1 MNRALWVIQ
10 VVLALLFLGAGGIK
24 VMTSASEL
32 AAQMPWVE
40 DFPAGS
46 HRIIGTLEV
55 LGAIGIVV
63 PAATGIVPM
72 LTPVAAGGLALTMV
86 GAVATHLGRAEYSA
100 LIVPLFLLG
109 LSSFVAYGRLRT
121 NQSSEPSR

>member
-10 VVLALLFLGAGGIK
+10 VVLALLFLGAGGMK
-24 VMTSASEL
+24 VMTPASEL
-32 AAQMPWVE
+32 AAQMPWVD

-46 HRIIGTLEV
+46 HRIIGALEV

-63 PAATGIVPM
+63 PAATGIVPI

-86 GAVATHLGRAEYSA
+86 GAVATHLSRGEYSA

-121 NQSSEPSR
+121 NQ